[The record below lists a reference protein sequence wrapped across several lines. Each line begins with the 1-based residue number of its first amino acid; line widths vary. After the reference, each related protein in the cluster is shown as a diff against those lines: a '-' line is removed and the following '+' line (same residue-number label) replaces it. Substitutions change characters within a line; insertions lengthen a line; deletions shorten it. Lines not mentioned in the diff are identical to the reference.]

1 MCSPQIYLHVD
12 SRITERN
19 AKNYPFVIL
28 FFSDPSVANISLSKI
43 ANRSAKSV
51 QHEMHSFANNK
62 LTKAR
67 IIGRAGLQPP
77 SGIIQLLSRVEETA
91 RQTVAEQ
98 REKEVCS

>member
-1 MCSPQIYLHVD
+1 
-12 SRITERN
+12 
-19 AKNYPFVIL
+19 
-28 FFSDPSVANISLSKI
+28 
-43 ANRSAKSV
+43 
-51 QHEMHSFANNK
+51 MHSFANNK